1 MPNLLRSR
9 RIVAVVIAL
18 ASVAVLGAAGA
29 LVTSAKAAYTLT
41 VIVGNG
47 KGGIA
52 AQAFMPADVVI
63 AEGDSI
69 KFLNPYEQIHTTTF
83 LAGGPEQL
91 FMIPDPANP
100 SRIIL
105 NPATAFPTA
114 ATEFDGS
121 AYANSGVMGQSPGQ
135 SKSWTLTFTEAGVY
149 DFLCVIHPGME
160 GTVTVKNRP
169 YGAVTTQ
176 AQADAT
182 AAQTLAAAVAA
193 GEAAAAAAKPTTT
206 KSSDGTTTWQVLM
219 PTTAELKDGMKGTV
233 DAMRFVP
240 AKIKI
245 GVGDT
250 VSWVDPNIEPHTV
263 TFTSGAAAPEFVLPE
278 FGAAPGPP
286 TLVPN
291 VQVLFPQ
298 GGATYDGTGY
308 RNSGFLGIGVEQHGG
323 TTYSLKFT
331 KAGVYAYICVIH
343 ADQGMS
349 GVVEVGGV
357 GVGAP
362 TTGDGGLLAG
372 NSAPP
377 WQWLVLGTGVS
388 LAALAI
394 GAARVWASRRA

>member
-160 GTVTVKNRP
+160 GTVTVKNLLLYVSRLWS
-169 YGAVTTQ
+169 AIVQ
-176 AQADAT
+176 
-182 AAQTLAAAVAA
+182 
-193 GEAAAAAAKPTTT
+193 EN
-206 KSSDGTTTWQVLM
+206 
-219 PTTAELKDGMKGTV
+219 TV
-233 DAMRFVP
+233 RDM
-240 AKIKI
+240 
-245 GVGDT
+245 
-250 VSWVDPNIEPHTV
+250 
-263 TFTSGAAAPEFVLPE
+263 
-278 FGAAPGPP
+278 FGADE
-286 TLVPN
+286 V
-291 VQVLFPQ
+291 
-298 GGATYDGTGY
+298 
-308 RNSGFLGIGVEQHGG
+308 
-323 TTYSLKFT
+323 KFT
-331 KAGVYAYICVIH
+331 PKNH
-343 ADQGMS
+343 
-349 GVVEVGGV
+349 
-357 GVGAP
+357 
-362 TTGDGGLLAG
+362 
-372 NSAPP
+372 
-377 WQWLVLGTGVS
+377 LGTNRAKLCQIQSGRWVS
-388 LAALAI
+388 VTDYI
-394 GAARVWASRRA
+394 TE